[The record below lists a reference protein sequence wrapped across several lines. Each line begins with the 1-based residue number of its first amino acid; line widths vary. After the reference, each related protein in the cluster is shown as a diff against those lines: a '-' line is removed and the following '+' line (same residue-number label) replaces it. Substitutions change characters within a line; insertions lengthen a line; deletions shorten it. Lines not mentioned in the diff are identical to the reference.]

1 MKSKTGEILKAE
13 GVKVGALR
21 GKGAELGHSL

>member
-1 MKSKTGEILKAE
+1 VRLLSDDGICSRNYGFRSLA

-21 GKGAELGHSL
+21 G